1 MNKKLKTVGQTPI
14 ILFLLLMFL
23 ATLTLYK
30 KDDSITIKE
39 DCTTEQDDVQVT
51 PPLSIESLDR
61 QCLTSVDIERIKLD
75 EAIEVANIRYS
86 QKQLME
92 EYVEDMKPKV
102 YKANSNGSSTY
113 VLTAYCPCA
122 YCCGTANKPTA
133 SGVMPTANHTLSADT
148 SIFPLGTK
156 LSINGMIYTVEDTG
170 SAIHGNKFDVYFN
183 THQEALNFGRQT
195 TTDVYVVQ

>member
-14 ILFLLLMFL
+14 ILFLLLMLL

-30 KDDSITIKE
+30 KDDSIPITSKNITTTDVVKE
-39 DCTTEQDDVQVT
+39 N
-51 PPLSIESLDR
+51 PPLEIESLDR
-61 QCLTSVDIERIKLD
+61 QYLTSSEVEQYQLEDAVRIVNL
-75 EAIEVANIRYS
+75 RYA
-86 QKQLME
+86 QKELME
-92 EYVEDMKPKV
+92 QFVEDNKPIVKSNTV
-102 YKANSNGSSTY
+102 YT
-113 VLTAYCPCA
+113 LTAYCPCA
-122 YCCGTANKPTA
+122 KCCGTANKPTA

-156 LSINGMIYTVEDTG
+156 LSINGVIYTVEDTG
-170 SAIHGNKFDVYFN
+170 SAIHGNKFDIYFN

>member
-14 ILFLLLMFL
+14 ILFLILMLL

-30 KDDSITIKE
+30 KDDSIPIDNITTTDVVKE
-39 DCTTEQDDVQVT
+39 N
-51 PPLSIESLDR
+51 PPLEIESLDK
-61 QCLTSVDIERIKLD
+61 QYLTSSEVEQYQLEDAVRIVNL
-75 EAIEVANIRYS
+75 RYA
-86 QKQLME
+86 QKELME
-92 EYVEDMKPKV
+92 QFVEDNKPIVK
-102 YKANSNGSSTY
+102 SNTVY

-122 YCCGTANKPTA
+122 HCCGTANKPTA

-156 LSINGMIYTVEDTG
+156 LSINGIIYTVEDTG
-170 SAIHGNKFDVYFN
+170 SAIHGNKFDIYFN

-195 TTDVYVVQ
+195 TTDVYVVK

>member
-1 MNKKLKTVGQTPI
+1 ML
-14 ILFLLLMFL
+14 L

-30 KDDSITIKE
+30 KDDSIPITSKNITTTDVVKE
-39 DCTTEQDDVQVT
+39 N
-51 PPLSIESLDR
+51 PPLEIESLDK
-61 QCLTSVDIERIKLD
+61 QYLTSSEVEQYQLEDAVRI
-75 EAIEVANIRYS
+75 ANIRYS
-86 QKQLME
+86 QKELME
-92 EYVEDMKPKV
+92 QYVEDNKPMI
-102 YKANSNGSSTY
+102 KAYSRSSGVY

-122 YCCGTANKPTA
+122 HCCGTANKPTA

-156 LSINGMIYTVEDTG
+156 LSINGVIYTVEDTG
-170 SAIHGNKFDVYFN
+170 SAIHGNKFDIYFN